1 MVNSNRQLV
10 LNAFLVPAGHHI
22 AAWRHS
28 DAEAAGGVDF
38 EHYRQLAQIAEDAL
52 FDSIFIADFSASYD
66 PKDAPVIA
74 RTGTSASLE
83 PITLLSALA
92 AVTKRI
98 GLIATVSTT
107 FNEPYNLARKFASLD
122 LLSRGRAGW
131 NLVTTG
137 NEPEAFNF
145 GDLPLPPHAE
155 RYARA
160 REFAEVTIG
169 LWESWDDD
177 AFLRD
182 KDSGIFFD
190 PTKVHVLNHHGPRFS
205 VRGPLN
211 VARSPQ
217 GRPVIVQAGSSE
229 DGRAFAAQTAEVIFV
244 ATPTLAEAQE
254 FYADMKSRAVA
265 EGRSAD
271 DVKILPGVFPVI
283 GRTQAEAE
291 AKFQALQDLIHPE
304 IGLGLLSVLLGTDL
318 RGVDVEGKLP
328 ELPEAIGHKGRQK
341 LLIDLAR
348 RDGLSVRE
356 LYLRVAGARGHWT
369 ILGTPATIADQLQ
382 HWFENGAAD
391 GFNIMP
397 PILPGGLIDFT
408 TLVVPELQKR
418 GLFRTA
424 YEGETLREHLGLK
437 KPNRSSLKQ
446 KQLDLEKYSNFRH

>member
-1 MVNSNRQLV
+1 MVTSNRHLV
-10 LNAFLVPAGHHI
+10 LNAFLVPGGHHI
-22 AAWRHS
+22 AAWRHPDS
-28 DAEAAGGVDF
+28 EAAGGIDF

-52 FDSIFIADFSASYD
+52 FDSIFVADFSASYEK
-66 PKDAPVIA
+66 KDAKLVA
-74 RTGTSASLE
+74 RTGVSATLE

-107 FNEPYNLARKFASLD
+107 FNEPFNLARKFASLD
-122 LLSRGRAGW
+122 LISHGRAGW

-137 NEPEAFNF
+137 NEPEALNY
-145 GDLPLPPHAE
+145 GDQPLPPHAE

-160 REFAEVTIG
+160 REFAEVTVG
-169 LWESWDDD
+169 LWESWEKD

-182 KDSGIFFD
+182 KQSGIFFD
-190 PTKVHVLNHHGPRFS
+190 PEKVHVLNHKGALFS

-211 VARSPQ
+211 VSRSPQ

-244 ATPTLAEAQE
+244 ATPTLTEAQE
-254 FYADMKSRAVA
+254 FYADMKSRTVA
-265 EGRSAD
+265 AGRDAD
-271 DVKILPGVFPVI
+271 DVKILPGVFPVV
-283 GRTQAEAE
+283 GRTRAEAE
-291 AKFQALQDLIHPE
+291 EKYQALQDLIHPE
-304 IGLGLLSVLLGTDL
+304 IGLGLLSTLLGADL
-318 RGVDVEGKLP
+318 RGVDVNGKLP

-341 LLIDLAR
+341 LLIELAR
-348 RDGLSVRE
+348 RDGLTVKE

-369 ILGTPATIADQLQ
+369 ITGTPSDIADQLQ
-382 HWFENGAAD
+382 HWFENNAAD

-397 PILPGGLIDFT
+397 PVLPTGLTDFT

-424 YEGETLREHLGLK
+424 YTSKTLRGHLQLK
-437 KPNRSSLKQ
+437 EPQHGQVQRAIA
-446 KQLDLEKYSNFRH
+446 

>member
-1 MVNSNRQLV
+1 MGSSNRQLV
-10 LNAFLVPAGHHI
+10 LNAFLVPSGHHV
-22 AAWRHS
+22 AAWRHP

-38 EHYRQLAQIAEDAL
+38 AHYRQLAQIAEEAL
-52 FDSIFIADFSASYD
+52 FDSIFVADFSASFD
-66 PKDAPVIA
+66 QQSAKVMA
-74 RTGTSASLE
+74 RTGGSAGLE
-83 PITLLSALA
+83 PLTLLSALA

-98 GLIATVSTT
+98 GLIATVTTT

-122 LLSRGRAGW
+122 LISQGRAGW

-137 NEPEAFNF
+137 NEPEAFNY
-145 GDLPLPPHAE
+145 GDRKLPPHAE

-160 REFAEVTIG
+160 REFADVTIG
-169 LWESWDDD
+169 LWESWDED

-182 KDSGIFFD
+182 KENGIFFD
-190 PTKVHVLNHHGPRFS
+190 PAKLHVLNHHGRHFS

-229 DGRAFAAQTAEVIFV
+229 DGRAFAARTAEVIFV
-244 ATPTLAEAQE
+244 ATPTLAEAQA

-265 EGRSAD
+265 AGRTGD
-271 DVKILPGVFPVI
+271 DIKILPGVFPVI

-291 AKFQALQDLIHPE
+291 EKYQALQDLIHPE
-304 IGLGLLSVLLGTDL
+304 IGLGLLSALLGTDL
-318 RGVDVEGKLP
+318 RGIDVEGKLP
-328 ELPEAIGHKGRQK
+328 ELPEAIGHQGRQK
-341 LLIDLAR
+341 LLVDLAR

-369 ILGTPATIADQLQ
+369 IVGTPLAIADALQ

-391 GFNIMP
+391 GFNVMP
-397 PILPGGLIDFT
+397 PILPGGLTDFT
-408 TLVVPELQKR
+408 RSVVPELQKR

-424 YEGETLREHLGLK
+424 YAGKTLREHLRLQ
-437 KPNRSSLKQ
+437 KPSRSFHPEKQ
-446 KQLDLEKYSNFRH
+446 SA